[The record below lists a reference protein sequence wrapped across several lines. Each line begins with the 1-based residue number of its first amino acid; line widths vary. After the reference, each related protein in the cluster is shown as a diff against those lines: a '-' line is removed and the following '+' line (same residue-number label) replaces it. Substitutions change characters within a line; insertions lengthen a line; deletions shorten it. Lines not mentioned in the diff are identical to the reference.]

1 MIQIPY
7 LHWTRES
14 DYQEQVRTANKLAA
28 VRQSEED
35 RIRILEEH
43 RRLKLRSFTPL
54 GEYIHHPRRTLDRY
68 NFCSTDATERHKDQ
82 IIGKYIKKAYPS
94 NTKLLMVDQLWMWAT
109 SKGE

>member
-54 GEYIHHPRRTLDRY
+54 GEYIHHPRRTLAQY
-68 NFCSTDATERHKDQ
+68 CSTDATERHKDQ
-82 IIGKYIKKAYPS
+82 SIGKNIKKTYPS
-94 NTKLLMVDQLWMWAT
+94 DSRLLMVDQLWMWAT